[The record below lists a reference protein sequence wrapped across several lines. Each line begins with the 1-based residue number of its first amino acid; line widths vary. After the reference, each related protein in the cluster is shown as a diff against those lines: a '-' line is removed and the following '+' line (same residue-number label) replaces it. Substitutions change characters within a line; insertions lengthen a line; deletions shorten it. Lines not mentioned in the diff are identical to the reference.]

1 MNKRENGFT
10 LIEILVVVAILGVL
24 MGLVSFLVVRARRH
38 GQIFATEQVVKAHLP
53 AAIDRF
59 YRELDRQYP
68 AMTVK
73 ELQRLKAFGGLE
85 LDNEVNECSECLLVS
100 LRHPSLTAPLDAN
113 DLGVDDPFLNN
124 DEDHFNKAPAGTGD
138 SAALEVCDA
147 WGNPIVYI
155 HKNAYGTPV
164 TIRTKDGLEVEVN
177 ALQKPDGTWY
187 NPTKY
192 QLISVGEN
200 GVQDEDAEMGDDI
213 VNFKRGGE

>member
-124 DEDHFNKAPAGTGD
+124 DEDHFN
-138 SAALEVCDA
+138 
-147 WGNPIVYI
+147 
-155 HKNAYGTPV
+155 NAYGTPV

>member
-1 MNKRENGFT
+1 MNKEENGFT

-24 MGLVSFLVVRARRH
+24 MGLVSFLVVRARKH
-38 GQIFATEQVVKAHLP
+38 GEIFATEQVVKAHLP

-73 ELQRLKAFGGLE
+73 ELQRMKAFKGLE
-85 LDNEVNECSECLLVS
+85 IDNEVNECSECLLVS

-113 DLGVDDPFLNN
+113 DLGVDEPFLNT
-124 DEDHFNKAPAGTGD
+124 DEDLFNKAPAGTND
-138 SAALEVCDA
+138 ATALEVCDA

-164 TIRTKDGLEVEVN
+164 TIRLRNGMEIEVN
-177 ALQKPDGTWY
+177 ALQKPDGTSY

-200 GVQDEDAEMGDDI
+200 GVQDEDVEMGDDI
-213 VNFKRGGE
+213 VNFKRSGE